1 MSTDWRFDERSRLHL
16 HLAEGRFSGYRIE
29 PPQSNDDLDPVV
41 GHLAGRFNLIFPG
54 SDAFVTYDS
63 LAEAKEAAEQLYQ
76 LDAPEFPSP

>member
-1 MSTDWRFDERSRLHL
+1 MTTGWRFDERSRLHL
-16 HLAEGRFSGYRIE
+16 HLAEGRVSGYRIE

-54 SDAFVTYDS
+54 SDDSVTYDS

-76 LDAPEFPSP
+76 LDTTD

>member
-1 MSTDWRFDERSRLHL
+1 MSTDWRFDERTRLHL
-16 HLAEGRFSGYRIE
+16 HLVAGRVSGYRIE

-54 SDAFVTYDS
+54 GDDSVTYDS

-76 LDAPEFPSP
+76 LDATE

>member
-1 MSTDWRFDERSRLHL
+1 MSTGWRFDERSRLHL
-16 HLAEGRFSGYRIE
+16 HLAEGRVSGYRIE

-54 SDAFVTYDS
+54 SDDSVTYDS

-76 LDAPEFPSP
+76 LDTTD